1 MNVNDL
7 AHEVKN
13 IIKEASSKVME
24 IYSLEDVEIIDKQDG
39 SPVTKA
45 DHESNEIIIKGL
57 RDLDPNI
64 PILSEEGNQFTKVRM
79 ANLQ

>member
-1 MNVNDL
+1 MDIKDL
-7 AHEVKN
+7 ADEAKK

-45 DHESNEIIIKGL
+45 DYESNEIIIKGL
-57 RDLDPNI
+57 WNLGSTDL
-64 PILSEEGNQFTKVRM
+64 
-79 ANLQ
+79 